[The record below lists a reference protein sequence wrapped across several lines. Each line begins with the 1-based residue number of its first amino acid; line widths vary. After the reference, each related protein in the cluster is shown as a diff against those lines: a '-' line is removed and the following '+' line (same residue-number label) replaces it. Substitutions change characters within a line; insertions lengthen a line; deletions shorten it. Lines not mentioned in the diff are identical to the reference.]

1 MSNIK
6 YELRVKGLSVP
17 DGTIPVRA
25 LLELLQGLVD
35 TAERGL
41 RLAVEGESV
50 KRGKA
55 PAWIAAATNLNFTG
69 LKTGSTILGIE
80 APKFRDTIAGRLE
93 NQSHHFFPVAPE
105 DTALSLVSRSI
116 RDATMENRESDY
128 FDAGVLNGVLE
139 LAPFLKNY
147 ASSFALFSEGNLTP
161 EFELSASGME
171 TVEKLKREPPEPQ
184 AFIVTGML
192 DEIEH
197 SNRRFQLSLADGNS
211 VPGRIDEEFMT
222 VEELR
227 NFWGKS
233 VTIKG
238 TVYFKPSG
246 KVQLLESHL
255 VRAAE
260 PGEELF
266 NELPVADST
275 PELFEPSQLKQGYV
289 SPFKEVRGQWPGDE
303 SLETILGA
311 LRASA

>member
-1 MSNIK
+1 MSNVK

-50 KRGKA
+50 KRGKV

-80 APKFRDTIAGRLE
+80 APRFRDTIGPRLE
-93 NQSHHFFPVAPE
+93 NQSHHFFQVSPE
-105 DTALSLVSRSI
+105 ETALSLVSRSI
-116 RDATMENRESDY
+116 RDATAENRESDY
-128 FDAGVLNGVLE
+128 FDVGVLNGLLE
-139 LAPFLKNY
+139 LAPFLRNY
-147 ASSFALFSEGNLTP
+147 ASSFELSAEGKSVP
-161 EFELSASGME
+161 EFELSVSGIE
-171 TVEKLKREPPEPQ
+171 KVEKLKRETPEPQ
-184 AFIVTGML
+184 AFVVTGIL

-211 VPGRIDEEFMT
+211 IPGRIDEEFMT
-222 VEELR
+222 VEDLR
-227 NFWGKS
+227 QFWGKP

-238 TVYFKPSG
+238 TVYFKSSG
-246 KVQLLESHL
+246 RVQLVESHL

-260 PGEELF
+260 PGEEIF

-275 PELFEPSQLKQGYV
+275 PELFEASQLKPGYV

-303 SLETILGA
+303 SMETILGA